1 MSDSPGEAIL
11 ALEDGRTFRGRS
23 FGAPGECCG
32 ELVFNTSLCGY
43 QEILT
48 DPSYAGQIV
57 TMTYPHIGN
66 YGVNRHDVESRR
78 IQAVALV
85 VREACSV
92 PSNWQ
97 SEMTLP
103 EYLRQNGIV
112 GLDGVDTRA
121 ITRHIR
127 EAGAMK
133 AAISTLG
140 RSEKEVVEMAR
151 NWPGLVGRDMVQYV
165 TRSEPE
171 TWPSPENPRFRVVV
185 YDFGVKNSI
194 LRFLADSGCQIT
206 VVPAYTPAE
215 DVLAQKPDGVL
226 LSNGPGDPA
235 GLTRIIP
242 EVRKLI
248 GQVPLF
254 GICLGVQ
261 VLALAL
267 GGKTFKLKFGHRG
280 GNHPVQDLTTG
291 RIEIT
296 SQNHGFCVDIES
308 LPKDELE
315 ITHLNLIDRTLEGFR
330 HRRLPIFA
338 VQFHPE
344 GGPGPYDATHLFQRF
359 ASMMTQGTP
368 A

>member
-1 MSDSPGEAIL
+1 MREPTNEAIL
-11 ALEDGRTFRGRS
+11 ALEDGRTFRCRS

-32 ELVFNTSLCGY
+32 ELVFNTSMCGY

-66 YGVNRHDVESRR
+66 YGINSHDVESRR
-78 IQAVALV
+78 IQAVAMV
-85 VREACSV
+85 VREGCSI

-97 SEMTLP
+97 SQMSLP
-103 EYLRQNGIV
+103 EYLRQHGIV
-112 GLDGVDTRA
+112 GIEGVDTRA

-140 RSEKEVVEMAR
+140 RSPEEVVEMAR
-151 NWPGLVGRDMVQYV
+151 AWPGLVGRDMVESV

-171 TWPSPENPRFRVVV
+171 TWPTPENVRFRIIV

-194 LRFLADSGCQIT
+194 LRFLAMGGCQIT
-206 VVPAYTPAE
+206 IVPAYTPAE
-215 DVLAQKPDGVL
+215 EVLAQKPDGVL

-248 GQVPLF
+248 GRTPLF

-280 GNHPVQDLTTG
+280 GNHPIHDLSTG

-296 SQNHGFCVDIES
+296 SQNHGFCVDIDS
-308 LPKDELE
+308 LPKDEVE
-315 ITHLNLIDRTLEGFR
+315 ITHINLIDGTLEGFR
-330 HRRLPIFA
+330 HRRWPMFA

-344 GGPGPYDATHLFQRF
+344 GGPGPYDASHLFDRF
-359 ASMMTQGTP
+359 AAVMTKGST